1 MPQRSTP
8 DGADT
13 SAATAEKTTSTTTKT
28 TTTKVDGGA
37 EKTYRYACHARWD
50 QELGVG
56 RIRLPLV
63 IQGKVSFYRIH

>member
-13 SAATAEKTTSTTTKT
+13 SAATAEKTTS